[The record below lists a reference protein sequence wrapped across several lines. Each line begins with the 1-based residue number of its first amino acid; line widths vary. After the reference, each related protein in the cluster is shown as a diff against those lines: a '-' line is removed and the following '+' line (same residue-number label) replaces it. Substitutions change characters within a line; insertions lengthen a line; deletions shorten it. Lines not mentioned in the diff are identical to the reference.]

1 MCSYTA
7 HSQHTDEKE
16 QLDSEMMQNP
26 AVPIRFLRSSLIHM
40 NDVCYAG
47 PVQEFNIM
55 TDPHAASIVFNSGVP
70 TTLVP
75 IDVTHTV
82 LASPDIVRRISL
94 LGTPFSEC
102 VVDLI
107 TFFAT
112 TYMSVFQFDYPPIH
126 DAVAVA
132 YVTDPQIFVTEMLRV
147 DVELCSSFS
156 KGQTVCDVWGQTG
169 RPSNIRVARHVQ
181 VLECWDIIMKGI
193 ESCNKTSPLNT

>member
-1 MCSYTA
+1 MLTSAKPIWFA
-7 HSQHTDEKE
+7 HQIQTYE
-16 QLDSEMMQNP
+16 LCFN
-26 AVPIRFLRSSLIHM
+26 
-40 NDVCYAG
+40 AG
-47 PVQEFNIM
+47 PVQEFNTM

-82 LASPDIVRRISL
+82 LASPNIVSRISCL
-94 LGTPFSEC
+94 KTPFSEC

-107 TFFAT
+107 TFFAS
-112 TYMSVFQFDYPPIH
+112 TYKSVFQFDCPPMH

-132 YVTDPQIFVTEMLRV
+132 YVSDPQIFVAEMLRV

-169 RPSNIRVARHVQ
+169 RPPNIRVARHVQ
-181 VLECWDIIMKGI
+181 VLVCWDVIMEAI
-193 ESCNKTSPLNT
+193 ESCNRTSPLNK